1 VTELVSLVRGASK
14 GSLDAPLSARE
25 LLSRVED
32 LVAERRRAEEAL
44 ARAIRARDEV
54 LGIVA
59 HDLRNPLNA
68 IVLHA
73 QTLTRRSQ
81 PERRNQTATLGIR
94 RAAKRM
100 NALIQDLLEVA
111 RLEGGQKLSITREP
125 LRTDSVLAEAV
136 ERQEA
141 ALSEH
146 RRNIVV
152 EAHSAPAVVDAD
164 RERLLQ
170 ILDNLLGNAIKFSR
184 EHITLTAS
192 VANGEALFSVSDD
205 GRGVRAED
213 VPRLFDRFWQASR
226 KDGRGAGLGL
236 WIVKQIVEAHG
247 GRLWVESEVDHGT
260 TFYFTL
266 SLAAPA

>member
-1 VTELVSLVRGASK
+1 VR
-14 GSLDAPLSARE
+14 
-25 LLSRVED
+25 D
-32 LVAERRRAEEAL
+32 LAQAERLASRLALAVDNARLHEAL
-44 ARAIRARDEV
+44 ERAVRARDEV

-100 NALIQDLLEVA
+100 NTLIQDLLEVA
-111 RLEGGQKLSITREP
+111 RLEGGQKLSIAREP
-125 LRTDSVLAEAV
+125 LQTEGVLAEAI

-141 ALSEH
+141 ALSDYQ
-146 RRNIVV
+146 RNIVV
-152 EAHSAPAVVDAD
+152 EAQSAPPVINAD
-164 RERLLQ
+164 RARLLQ

-184 EHITLTAS
+184 ERITLAAS

-213 VPRLFDRFWQASR
+213 LPRLFDRFWQANR

-247 GRLWVESEVDHGT
+247 GRLWVESEVDQGT

-266 SLAAPA
+266 SLATPP